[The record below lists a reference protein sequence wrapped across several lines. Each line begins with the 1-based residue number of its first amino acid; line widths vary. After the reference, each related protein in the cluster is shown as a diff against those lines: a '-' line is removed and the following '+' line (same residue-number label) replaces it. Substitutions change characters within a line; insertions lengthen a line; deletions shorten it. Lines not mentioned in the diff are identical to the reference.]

1 MKKKLLALVLVLV
14 MVLGLA
20 ACGDKDKGDPN
31 EIVIGDYTAYYT
43 HSEFVTDYD
52 GDDAIAIYFDFTNN
66 SDEDASFLWSMY
78 YTLTQNGAEMEQAT
92 VFLSEDSFDT
102 LFDTAMEDVAPG
114 EMLEVAL
121 TYKLADKE
129 APIEIEFTDL
139 FDSEKEHL
147 TIDLATVGAAGNA
160 APTEETENGDAVT
173 YKAISM
179 NAGGEE
185 LGEDMLALM
194 GDCYVTFNS
203 DGTAVM
209 DMFDDVF
216 MLDYDGEQFTMM
228 GVPFS
233 DYTIEGDTLTFD
245 MEGAEVVLTVTEEA
259 YEVPAVTMG
268 VEDAEEEKVGYA
280 FSSDIA
286 TTYAGDWHGMAEF
299 YECTGDYSDED
310 ELQCEIIARLVFDEE
325 GYCTPYVRLCL
336 SQSED
341 ENFVIESLSY
351 DEEYD
356 CMLINGTLH
365 EKPLDPVESFIEL
378 EDGVLYIGAEYD
390 DGSGDV
396 FKLLGCLRRLDD
408 QWDYE
413 NDYPYLP
420 QEGVDFYM
428 GKSFEEIVELY
439 GYDTSLIPELSG
451 NVVSDV
457 QEEEPAAAAAE
468 GIVEL
473 QQLKDWKAWLD
484 EVNSYENEY
493 YTPTYEECVEAM
505 DGIEP
510 APYKVDDWD
519 DEYQKYK
526 WTTADGKDHIIMT
539 AKPTDDGSGWR
550 YHSISWSSGVN
561 G

>member
-1 MKKKLLALVLVLV
+1 MKKRMLALALALI

-20 ACGDKDKGDPN
+20 ACGKDKGDPN

-43 HSEFVTDYD
+43 HSEFVTDFD

-114 EMLEVAL
+114 EMLEVVL

-139 FDSEKEHL
+139 FDKEKEHL
-147 TIDLATVGAAGNA
+147 TIDPATVGAEGNT
-160 APTEETENGDAVT
+160 APAEETENGDAVT

-216 MLDYDGEQFTMM
+216 MLDYDGAQFTMM

-268 VEDAEEEKVGYA
+268 VEEAEEEKVGYA

-286 TTYAGDWHGMAEF
+286 TTYVGDWHGMAEF

-310 ELQCEIIARLVFDEE
+310 ELQCEIVARLVFDEE
-325 GYCTPYVRLCL
+325 GYCTPYIRLCL

-356 CMLINGTLH
+356 CILINGTLH

-396 FKLLGCLRRLDD
+396 FKLLGALRRLDD
-408 QWDYE
+408 SWDYE
-413 NDYPYLP
+413 ND
-420 QEGVDFYM
+420 
-428 GKSFEEIVELY
+428 
-439 GYDTSLIPELSG
+439 
-451 NVVSDV
+451 
-457 QEEEPAAAAAE
+457 
-468 GIVEL
+468 
-473 QQLKDWKAWLD
+473 
-484 EVNSYENEY
+484 
-493 YTPTYEECVEAM
+493 
-505 DGIEP
+505 
-510 APYKVDDWD
+510 
-519 DEYQKYK
+519 
-526 WTTADGKDHIIMT
+526 
-539 AKPTDDGSGWR
+539 
-550 YHSISWSSGVN
+550 
-561 G
+561 